1 MKRMVGGF
9 KKMKSLAKCGFGPY
23 TYLIE
28 DEDLPFE
35 VSNKSTQ
42 DVLGLL
48 KTDTLKKETMTS
60 KSSVINQKKSK
71 VEQSIEGLIQSLK
84 EMKIHVLRGEDPK
97 TNTIYLKLDWGVLS
111 TIRISD
117 QIDSGKYS
125 YKYNV
130 IIGAKKGSVKQENGV
145 TREYYTL
152 RELKALFSSIEIE
165 REEKLYKYG
174 QTNYQKYIRSNQ
186 QQTHQQKGFFENAKQ
201 V

>member
-1 MKRMVGGF
+1 
-9 KKMKSLAKCGFGPY
+9 MKSLAKSGFGPY

-60 KSSVINQKKSK
+60 KSSVVNQEKPK

-117 QIDSGKYS
+117 QVDSGKYS
-125 YKYNV
+125 YKLSGQFV
-130 IIGAKKGSVKQENGV
+130 VRFSVN
-145 TREYYTL
+145 
-152 RELKALFSSIEIE
+152 LK
-165 REEKLYKYG
+165 R
-174 QTNYQKYIRSNQ
+174 
-186 QQTHQQKGFFENAKQ
+186 
-201 V
+201 